1 MTSENMVLGSRQ
13 LMSPVKQGTS
23 LTSPLADCTG
33 LMNILADCGGLM
45 SALAEHRRLMSP
57 LAECGGLVD
66 RHQIV
71 EDSWIDTRLYYL
83 MIN

>member
-1 MTSENMVLGSRQ
+1 
-13 LMSPVKQGTS
+13 MST
-23 LTSPLADCTG
+23 
-33 LMNILADCGGLM
+33 
-45 SALAEHRRLMSP
+45 LAEHRGLMSP
-57 LAECGGLVD
+57 LAEHGGLVD